1 MLPSFS
7 EATDE
12 AAANLTILASL
23 FVGTVWLALSVIE
36 QWWRW
41 SWTND
46 PICRRRGE
54 CGWAMATPAV
64 LCRAWWRVLASA
76 FIRV

>member
-36 QWWRW
+36 QW
-41 SWTND
+41 
-46 PICRRRGE
+46 
-54 CGWAMATPAV
+54 
-64 LCRAWWRVLASA
+64 
-76 FIRV
+76 